1 MCSIKAK
8 YKIREENTLY
18 EINCRLHITELKH
31 SNFEN
36 IVLLKFT
43 SQVLSFPESNDD

>member
-8 YKIREENTLY
+8 YKVREDNTLY
-18 EINCRLHITELKH
+18 EINCRLNITELKH

-43 SQVLSFPESNDD
+43 SQGLSLPESDND